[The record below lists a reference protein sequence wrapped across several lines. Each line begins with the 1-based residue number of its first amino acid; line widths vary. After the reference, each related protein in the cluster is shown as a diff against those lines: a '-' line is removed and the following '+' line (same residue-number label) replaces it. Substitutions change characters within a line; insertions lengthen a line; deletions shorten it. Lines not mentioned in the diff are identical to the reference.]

1 MNEDADVLAAKY
13 VAITAL
19 ITLDVDCAI
28 ALEAENLERQSNAIS
43 VLIQD
48 AFGETGISEKES
60 IHIRFFERMPLSFQ
74 MLIQKNLMRVPNLY
88 YWALKKSGIRHHAF

>member
-1 MNEDADVLAAKY
+1 MNEGTDVLAAKY
-13 VAITAL
+13 IAITAL

-28 ALEAENLERQSNAIS
+28 AREAKSLERQSNAIS
-43 VLIQD
+43 VLIQE
-48 AFGETGISEKES
+48 AFGETEISEKDS

-74 MLIQKNLMRVPNLY
+74 MLIQKNLMRVPMVY